1 VTIKL
6 SQHLSADHKPFP
18 TGGIAV
24 VVGASGGIGAA
35 LTAHLCAQG
44 GFDAVMGLSRPAL
57 DLIDEARIAACAC
70 EIAARGPLRLVI
82 VASGVLH
89 GVGLTPEKSWRDLD
103 ATRLAQLFT
112 INAIGPALIVKHFCP
127 LLARDGKSAFAAL
140 SARVGSIGDNHLGGW
155 YGYRASK
162 AALNQIIRTASVELR
177 RSHPQAVCVALHPG
191 TVPTRLTQP
200 FAKNG
205 LDVQTPQVAAAQ
217 ICHVIE
223 RLSAE
228 NSGGFFDHLG
238 KPIEW

>member
-1 VTIKL
+1 M
-6 SQHLSADHKPFP
+6 
-18 TGGIAV
+18 GGVAV

-35 LTAHLCAQG
+35 LRAQLCGQG
-44 GFDAVMGLSRPAL
+44 GFDAVLGLSRPAL
-57 DLIDEARIAACAC
+57 DLIDEARIVARAR

-89 GVGLTPEKSWRDLD
+89 GDGLAPEKSWRDLD
-103 ATRLAQLFT
+103 AARLARLFA

-127 LLARDGKSAFAAL
+127 LLARDGKSVFATL

-177 RSHPQAVCVALHPG
+177 RSHPQAACVALHPG
-191 TVPTRLTQP
+191 TVATRLTQP
-200 FAKNG
+200 FAKTG
-205 LDVQTPQVAAAQ
+205 LDIQTPKAAAAR
-217 ICHVIE
+217 ICAVIE
-223 RLSAE
+223 RLDADD
-228 NSGGFFDHLG
+228 SGRFFDNFG